1 MEGFY
6 PEEQWQSDLHPN
18 RFSLNPMNNAREGE
32 LSDPGCDFE
41 VESPFALECETK
53 RQESSITC
61 KQVSIIKIVLC

>member
-6 PEEQWQSDLHPN
+6 PEEQWESDLHPN

-53 RQESSITC
+53 G
-61 KQVSIIKIVLC
+61 